1 MTTDTYSIQV
11 AVDSTSAVTA
21 TRNLTAM
28 EQATGRS
35 ERALSSLGSVAKIA
49 GSALAGISIASL
61 ARDILKINIEFEN
74 MRAQL
79 LSVTGSAVMAAKA
92 MADIQKISRET
103 PQSLQEI
110 TKSYMMLKNFGI
122 EPTIQVMRD
131 LTNITSKVGGDA
143 DTLSGIIRQL
153 GQAYAKNKLQA
164 EDANSIIERG
174 IPIYSLLSQVTG
186 KTTSEVLKM
195 MEAGKITRPVIEDL
209 IHAMGG
215 SAVDASTNKMQT
227 LGGKVDMLGEAW
239 HNFED
244 VLLNDKASGILGN
257 IVSGMIK
264 SIDYL
269 TERFGTSVGKQIADL
284 EVSVAA
290 AKKNIPENKSSASY
304 AAANESYMQQQIML
318 DQLKRQKQLA
328 DAEAANT
335 TKKIEN
341 DKSIQKSQDETIR
354 LRDLEIKRVKEFGT
368 AAQQENQALKEAKDT
383 YGEVTASMKEQIHQK
398 YFHKDITAA
407 QTKLTK
413 EESAAKKEAAQATK
427 DLAEAERY
435 FNEQLNA
442 QVAAAENAG
451 KLFAAQQQTKL
462 AGIEAEK
469 QSIIDKA
476 SIEYQHAT
484 SYEEK
489 SRILNETQNATN
501 ALLSK
506 EKEIRDAL
514 TNQSAENIDAKIAAA
529 QSELDNAGQ
538 YNLTLAEQLRLKTE
552 IAGLQTEKAILG
564 ETASQQDIKAKSDAE
579 KKANDD
585 RLAAIKAIDDA
596 QTAANT
602 ASTAQ
607 MEILTAN
614 LDAAKEAAT
623 GLADAFGSVGGA
635 VGGLGVALA
644 SYEKSQAAIS
654 DGLQNQLFEIQ
665 KLNDGKGDQA
675 KTDKAIAAANQKQ
688 SQLQVK
694 SYGDMAAAAQGFFKK
709 GTAGYNALGVA
720 TKVFRAFEMAQSAMS
735 MVRMIA
741 DNGAK
746 VGAYITGLFTQTS
759 ANVASVAPNVAAD
772 ATKATASGTAAV
784 AQASNAPFPI
794 GFASGAAMLAFML
807 AIGVAVAGGSSSAPQ
822 MTGADYE
829 KQQTE
834 KYSASLKT
842 SVLGKDE
849 YSNSIANSLE
859 ALKNNSSADL
869 DYSLGMLRAMEKVA
883 TSMDTLV
890 SMTAKQLN
898 IDIGQITSSMKF
910 GTSTS
915 SNSPLGSND
924 LVNLLVFGLLGGLFT
939 KTSVKTE
946 FAGAGIKFIDQT
958 LGSIVTEGIKGAQ
971 TYVDVLVTTTKS
983 SFFGMFKSVKQ
994 EIKTKYTALSD
1005 EIANSISYTIV
1016 SMYNAIAIASK
1027 QTGNIGIVDTLKGYT
1042 VSLGKIPLGKD
1053 PAKYEEIFKA
1063 TINKLGDD
1071 LAMLDPRFK
1080 DFQRIGEGY
1089 LETLTRTS
1097 NGIVTAQQKLAAA
1110 GIVAI
1115 DYTNIKEKQGDVE
1128 AELVRDS
1135 ILATNSLTDVSDIM
1149 SNLSGTADELLAALK
1164 NLNDIKFGLN
1174 AIGLGSIDL
1183 NQKMINAAGG
1193 LSAFNSSIND
1203 FIGSILSPEDQ
1214 LKIKTSRVSSSFE
1227 SLGITMPSLGG
1238 NAQDS
1243 INTYKYILEQAAKN
1257 TTEAG
1262 KFAFVKLLALADDF
1276 ASVATETAKLATDE
1290 LNKTLDEF
1298 KAKQSEIA
1306 ATIKTEQG
1314 NIVKSTDLLISVYK
1328 KLGEVD
1334 LASKEEA
1341 LRLERE
1347 KAVRGLD
1354 AESASVV
1361 TALNNL
1367 TYVINVLNEA
1377 SAGLKS
1383 AYQSVSAMRD
1393 SYVNTSGSLTGYLK
1407 DLNSTKTDYEK
1418 AKELFLETA
1427 TLAKSDDNQKALN
1440 DLKSV
1445 SEAFLSA
1452 SKARSDAEIQAAED
1466 SVNAA
1471 KSALLSSQNDLKAAQ
1486 EAAAAQAQEA
1496 QKQALS
1502 NQKEALANQISA
1514 MKESVNTITA
1524 FRDKLL
1530 SVSKSLGSYLKEL
1543 TNESQNYDAAKAEFL
1558 RIAALAKAGDEQAL
1572 QDLEN
1577 TAKDFL
1583 SISKTQIDDSTKI
1596 FKDAIDTS
1604 KAGLKT
1610 AYDAVVALRDKFK
1623 SIRQSLVDYKLEIT
1637 GAGTPQGSP
1646 ESIYRST
1653 KKAFED
1659 AKILAAGGNEQALT
1673 DLPSIAKSFLDA
1685 SLKYNA
1691 TGMDYQA
1698 DYQSVLGSLDTS
1710 IAKVDSQIDI
1720 LNKQLSAAESADKSL
1735 IDLNASALSIDDA
1748 IKAYKTA
1755 LESESQAA
1763 SIRYEA
1769 DKALVIANATQ
1780 IKANADLQVLQ
1791 SNTQIEQLNQQ
1802 IIQSNTQ
1809 IDKLNQ
1815 QIELFTTATKSL
1827 VSIEDLTLKVK
1838 EEEEKLNKALE
1849 EQAKIDKEQYEKD
1862 KELVKQNVADAI
1874 GKAQTQIDIMN
1885 LQLAQAVSA
1894 NANLLDLKSSTDTV
1908 WNETAKLAQA
1918 VQYYI
1923 AADLTKNEFIAAN
1936 SGLLENI
1943 KTSIADSQ
1951 SAIIN
1956 ANAQAVATAAAQAAE
1971 VQRAADAAVQLAN
1984 ANASQAYSDLMD
1996 ARQANR
2002 DAELL
2007 SAKSIVTV
2015 NQDIALPV
2023 TPFANGGMASGL
2035 SLVGEQGAELINFNS
2050 PANVTSHSQTA
2061 GLFDSIGN
2069 AIDDQSVLLK
2079 EQIIELKAL
2088 VNLQSNANVALINE
2102 MQGMKEEL
2110 NTISRKAKL
2119 EAAA

>member
-35 ERALSSLGSVAKIA
+35 ERALSGLGSVAKIA

-79 LSVTGSAVMAAKA
+79 LSVTGSSVMAAKA

-215 SAVDASTNKMQT
+215 SAVDASANKMQT

-269 TERFGTSVGKQIADL
+269 TERFGTSVGKQIANL

-318 DQLKRQKQLA
+318 DQLKKQKQLA

-335 TKKIEN
+335 TEKIKN
-341 DKSIQKSQDETIR
+341 DKTVQKSQDETIR

-368 AAQQENQALKEAKDT
+368 ATQQENQALKEAKDT

-413 EESAAKKEAAQATK
+413 EESAAKKEAAQASK

-442 QVAAAENAG
+442 QVAVAENAG

-489 SRILNETQNATN
+489 SRILNESQNATN
-501 ALLSK
+501 ALLAK

-514 TNQSAENIDAKIAAA
+514 TNQSSETIDAKIAAA

-552 IAGLQTEKAILG
+552 IAGLQTEKAIIG
-564 ETASQQDIKAKSDAE
+564 ETASQSDIKARADAE

-607 MEILTAN
+607 MAILTAN
-614 LDAAKEAAT
+614 LESAKEAAT
-623 GLADAFGSVGGA
+623 GLADAFGSVGSA

-720 TKVFRAFEMAQSAMS
+720 TKVFRAFEMAQSAIS
-735 MVRMIA
+735 MVKMVA
-741 DNGAK
+741 DIGTK
-746 VGAYITGLFTQTS
+746 VGAYVTGILTQT
-759 ANVASVAPNVAAD
+759 AVNTASVGPNVAAD
-772 ATKATASGTAAV
+772 GLKASAAGTEAV
-784 AQASNAPFPI
+784 AKASAAPFPI
-794 GFASGAAMLAFML
+794 GFATGAAMLAFML
-807 AIGVAVAGGSSSAPQ
+807 AIGVAMAGSGSSAPT
-822 MTGADYE
+822 MTGAEYE
-829 KQQTE
+829 QKQQD
-834 KYSASLKT
+834 KYSASIKG
-842 SVLGKDE
+842 SVLGSDQYSKSIVDSLDQIQ
-849 YSNSIANSLE
+849 SNSN
-859 ALKNNSSADL
+859 ADL
-869 DYSLGMLRAMEKVA
+869 DYSLGLLRSMERLNNSMNALVA
-883 TSMDTLV
+883 
-890 SMTAKQLN
+890 MTAKQLN

-924 LVNLLVFGLLGGLFT
+924 LVNLLVFGLFGGFFT

-958 LGSIVTEGIKGAQ
+958 LGSIVTEGIKGAK

-1027 QTGNIGIVDTLKGYT
+1027 QTGNVGIVDTLKGYT

-1115 DYTNIKEKQGDVE
+1115 DYTKIKEKQGDVE

-1135 ILATNSLTDVSDIM
+1135 ILATSSLSDVSDIM
-1149 SNLSGTADELLAALK
+1149 SNLSGTADELLAALE

-1203 FIGSILSPEDQ
+1203 FMQSMLSPEELANANASKMQ
-1214 LKIKTSRVSSSFE
+1214 KNLW
-1227 SLGITMPSLGG
+1227 SLGFINMPKLTS
-1238 NAQDS
+1238 NAQDA
-1243 INTYKYILEQAAKN
+1243 IDVYKYIVNEAAKD

-1262 KFAFVKLLALADDF
+1262 NYILTKLILMAGDF
-1276 ASVATETAKLATDE
+1276 ASVANESAKYVTDATV
-1290 LNKTLDEF
+1290 
-1298 KAKQSEIA
+1298 EINA
-1306 ATIKTEQG
+1306 NIKKEQDL
-1314 NIVKSTDLLISVYK
+1314 IVKSTDQRINILK
-1328 KLGEVD
+1328 KLGELD
-1334 LASKEEA
+1334 PASKEEA

-1347 KAVRGLD
+1347 KAMQGMD
-1354 AESASVV
+1354 GATASY
-1361 TALNNL
+1361 TQALNML
-1367 TYVINVLNEA
+1367 TDAMAELNAATTELNTA
-1377 SAGLKS
+1377 YKS
-1383 AYQSVSAMRD
+1383 LVAMRD
-1393 SYVNTSGSLTGYLK
+1393 KYANIATTLKSYLDELNGTASDYDNSRTLFLKTSELAKGDNEQALK
-1407 DLNSTKTDYEK
+1407 DLEG
-1418 AKELFLETA
+1418 
-1427 TLAKSDDNQKALN
+1427 
-1440 DLKSV
+1440 V
-1445 SEAFLSA
+1445 SKAFLSA
-1452 SKARSDAEIQAAED
+1452 SKARSDAEIQAAQD
-1466 SVNAA
+1466 SVNTA
-1471 KSALLSSQNDLKAAQ
+1471 KSALTSAQDALTQAQ
-1486 EAAAAQAQEA
+1486 EEQAAAQLQAS
-1496 QKQALS
+1496 KDALS
-1502 NQKEALANQISA
+1502 NQKQALADQVSA
-1514 MKESVNTITA
+1514 LKESVSTIAA
-1524 FRDKLL
+1524 FKDKLL

-1577 TAKDFL
+1577 AAKDFL

-1673 DLPSIAKSFLDA
+1673 DLPNIAKSFLDA

-1735 IDLNASALSIDDA
+1735 IDLNASALSIDEA

-1755 LESESQAA
+1755 LDSESQAA
-1763 SIRYEA
+1763 SIRYEE
-1769 DKALVIANATQ
+1769 DKALVIANATEV
-1780 IKANADLQVLQ
+1780 KANADLQIAN
-1791 SNTQIEQLNQQ
+1791 STKQIEQLNEQ
-1802 IIQSNTQ
+1802 ITLANTQ
-1809 IDKLNQ
+1809 IG
-1815 QIELFTTATKSL
+1815 QIDEQLTLFASATKSL
-1827 VSIEDLTLKVK
+1827 ASIDELTSKVNNAQNA
-1838 EEEEKLNKALE
+1838 LNSAMAA
-1849 EQAKIDKEQYEKD
+1849 QAEVDTKRYEAD
-1862 KELVKQNVADAI
+1862 KELVKKNVEDAI
-1874 GKAQTQIDIMN
+1874 AKTNKQITIMN
-1885 LQLAQAVSA
+1885 SQLTAAETA
-1894 NANLLDLKSSTDTV
+1894 NKNLVDLKTSTDTV
-1908 WNETAKLAQA
+1908 DGSISRLSTA
-1918 VQYYI
+1918 VNTYI
-1923 AADLTKNEFIAAN
+1923 AADLTFVAAKQMN
-1936 SGLLENI
+1936 VDLLASI
-1943 KTSIADSQ
+1943 KDSIAQ
-1951 SAIIN
+1951 SEINIIN
-1956 ANAQAVATAAAQAAE
+1956 QQAAAASAAASAAAAQAQAMAIAA
-1971 VQRAADAAVQLAN
+1971 QDATSLRASNMDK
-1984 ANASQAYSDLMD
+1984 ASMQTVTAYAS
-1996 ARQANR
+1996 
-2002 DAELL
+2002 
-2007 SAKSIVTV
+2007 
-2015 NQDIALPV
+2015 
-2023 TPFANGGMASGL
+2023 GGMASGL
-2035 SLVGEQGAELINFNS
+2035 SLVGEQGAELVNFSS
-2050 PANVTSHSQTA
+2050 PANVTSHSQTS

>member
-79 LSVTGSAVMAAKA
+79 LSVTGSSVMAAKA

-122 EPTIQVMRD
+122 EPTMQVMRD

-215 SAVDASTNKMQT
+215 SAVDASANKMQT

-318 DQLKRQKQLA
+318 DQLKRQKQLS

-335 TKKIEN
+335 TEKIKN
-341 DKSIQKSQDETIR
+341 DKTVQKSQDETIR

-413 EESAAKKEAAQATK
+413 EESAAKKEAAKAAK

-489 SRILNETQNATN
+489 SRILNESQNATN
-501 ALLSK
+501 ALLVK

-514 TNQSAENIDAKIAAA
+514 TNQSAETIDAKIAAA
-529 QSELDNAGQ
+529 QSELDKAGQ

-552 IAGLQTEKAILG
+552 IAGLQTEKAIIG
-564 ETASQQDIKAKSDAE
+564 ETASQQDIKARADAE

-607 MEILTAN
+607 MAILTAN
-614 LDAAKEAAT
+614 LESAKEAAT
-623 GLADAFGSVGGA
+623 GLADAFGSVGSA

-665 KLNDGKGDQA
+665 KLNDGKGDQT
-675 KTDKAIAAANQKQ
+675 KKDKAISDANQKQ

-746 VGAYITGLFTQTS
+746 VGAYITGLFTQTA
-759 ANVASVAPNVAAD
+759 ANTASVAPNVAAD

-794 GFASGAAMLAFML
+794 GFATGAAMLAFML
-807 AIGVAVAGGSSSAPQ
+807 AIGVAMAGSGSSAPT
-822 MTGADYE
+822 MTGAEYE
-829 KQQTE
+829 QKQQD

-869 DYSLGMLRAMEKVA
+869 DYSLGMLRAMEKVSN
-883 TSMDTLV
+883 SMDSMVT
-890 SMTAKQLN
+890 MTAKQLN
-898 IDIGQITSSMKF
+898 IDIGNITTGIKF
-910 GTSTS
+910 GTTKS
-915 SNSPLGSND
+915 SNSPLGSSSILNF
-924 LVNLLVFGLLGGLFT
+924 LAFGLLGGLFT
-939 KTSVKTE
+939 STTVKKE

-958 LGSIVTEGIKGAQ
+958 LGDIVTDGIKGAQ

-983 SFFGMFKSVKQ
+983 SFFGLFKSVKQ
-994 EIKTKYTALSD
+994 QITTKYQALSD
-1005 EIANSISYTIV
+1005 DIANSISYTIT
-1016 SMYNAIAIASK
+1016 SMYEAISKASRL
-1027 QTGNIGIVDTLKGYT
+1027 TGNAGIVDELKGYT

-1053 PAKYEEIFKA
+1053 PTKYEEIFKA
-1063 TINKLGDD
+1063 AINKFGDD

-1080 DFQRIGEGY
+1080 EFQRIGEGY

-1097 NGIVTAQQKLAAA
+1097 NGIVTAQQKLAAV
-1110 GIVAI
+1110 GIIAV
-1115 DYTNIKEKQGDVE
+1115 DYTEIKEKQGDVE
-1128 AELVRDS
+1128 AELVRQS
-1135 ILATNSLTDVSDIM
+1135 ILATDGFTDVNNIM
-1149 SNLSGTADELLAALK
+1149 SNLSGTASELLDALK

-1174 AIGLGSIDL
+1174 EIGLGSVQL
-1183 NQKMINAAGG
+1183 TEKMINAAGG

-1203 FIGSILSPEDQ
+1203 FMQSMLSPEELANANASKMQ
-1214 LKIKTSRVSSSFE
+1214 KNLW
-1227 SLGITMPSLGG
+1227 SLGFINMPKLTS
-1238 NAQDS
+1238 NAQDA
-1243 INTYKYILEQAAKN
+1243 IDVYKYIVNEAAKD

-1262 KFAFVKLLALADDF
+1262 NYILTKLILMAGDF
-1276 ASVATETAKLATDE
+1276 ASVANESAKYVTDATV
-1290 LNKTLDEF
+1290 
-1298 KAKQSEIA
+1298 EINA
-1306 ATIKTEQG
+1306 NIKKEQDL
-1314 NIVKSTDLLISVYK
+1314 IVKSTDQRINILK
-1328 KLGEVD
+1328 KLGELD
-1334 LASKEEA
+1334 PAAKEEA

-1347 KAVRGLD
+1347 KAMQGMD
-1354 AESASVV
+1354 GATASY
-1361 TALNNL
+1361 TQALNML
-1367 TYVINVLNEA
+1367 TDAMAELNAATTELNTA
-1377 SAGLKS
+1377 YKS
-1383 AYQSVSAMRD
+1383 LVAMRD
-1393 SYVNTSGSLTGYLK
+1393 KYANIATTLKSYL
-1407 DLNSTKTDYEK
+1407 DELNGTASDYDN
-1418 AKELFLETA
+1418 ARTLFLKTSE
-1427 TLAKSDDNQKALN
+1427 LAKNGNEQALQDMTN
-1440 DLKSV
+1440 V
-1445 SEAFLSA
+1445 SKAFLSA
-1452 SKARSDAEIQAAED
+1452 SKTRSDDATKAIQET
-1466 SVNAA
+1466 V
-1471 KSALLSSQNDLKAAQ
+1471 
-1486 EAAAAQAQEA
+1486 
-1496 QKQALS
+1496 
-1502 NQKEALANQISA
+1502 
-1514 MKESVNTITA
+1514 
-1524 FRDKLL
+1524 
-1530 SVSKSLGSYLKEL
+1530 
-1543 TNESQNYDAAKAEFL
+1543 
-1558 RIAALAKAGDEQAL
+1558 
-1572 QDLEN
+1572 N
-1577 TAKDFL
+1577 TAK
-1583 SISKTQIDDSTKI
+1583 
-1596 FKDAIDTS
+1596 
-1604 KAGLKT
+1604 T
-1610 AYDAVVALRDKFK
+1610 ALQNAYNSLVSLRDKFK
-1623 SIRQSLVDYKLEIT
+1623 GISQSLKDYRNEIT

-1646 ESIYRST
+1646 ESVYQST

-1659 AKILAAGGNEQALT
+1659 ANILAASGNEQALT
-1673 DLPSIAKSFLDA
+1673 NLPSTAKAFLDA

-1691 TGMDYQA
+1691 TGAMYQT
-1698 DYQSVLGSLDTS
+1698 DYQSVLYALDKATGAS
-1710 IAKVDSQIDI
+1710 DSQIDI
-1720 LNKQLSAAESADKSL
+1720 LTKQLTAAESADNSL
-1735 IDLNASALSIDDA
+1735 VSIDGTALSIDEA
-1748 IKAYKTA
+1748 IKQY
-1755 LESESQAA
+1755 QAA
-1763 SIRYEA
+1763 LKEQSAIDTTRYEE
-1769 DKALVIANATQ
+1769 DKALVAQNVSDALAKT
-1780 IKANADLQVLQ
+1780 N
-1791 SNTQIEQLNQQ
+1791 EQ
-1802 IIQSNTQ
+1802 II
-1809 IDKLNQ
+1809 
-1815 QIELFTTATKSL
+1815 
-1827 VSIEDLTLKVK
+1827 
-1838 EEEEKLNKALE
+1838 
-1849 EQAKIDKEQYEKD
+1849 
-1862 KELVKQNVADAI
+1862 
-1874 GKAQTQIDIMN
+1874 IMN
-1885 LQLAQAVSA
+1885 SQLTAAETA
-1894 NANLLDLKSSTDTV
+1894 NKNLVDLKTSTDTV
-1908 WNETAKLAQA
+1908 DGSISRLSTA
-1918 VQYYI
+1918 VNTYI
-1923 AADLTKNEFIAAN
+1923 AADLTFVAAKQMN
-1936 SGLLENI
+1936 VDLLASI
-1943 KTSIADSQ
+1943 KDSIAQ
-1951 SAIIN
+1951 SEINIIN
-1956 ANAQAVATAAAQAAE
+1956 QQAAAASAAASAAAAQAQAMAI
-1971 VQRAADAAVQLAN
+1971 AAQDAASLR
-1984 ANASQAYSDLMD
+1984 ASNMDKASMQTVTAYAS
-1996 ARQANR
+1996 
-2002 DAELL
+2002 
-2007 SAKSIVTV
+2007 
-2015 NQDIALPV
+2015 
-2023 TPFANGGMASGL
+2023 GGMASGL
-2035 SLVGEQGAELINFNS
+2035 SLVGEQGAELVNFNS
-2050 PANVTSHSQTA
+2050 PANVTSHSQTT

-2069 AIDDQSVLLK
+2069 AIDDQSTLLK

>member
-79 LSVTGSAVMAAKA
+79 LSVTGSSVMAAKA

-131 LTNITSKVGGDA
+131 LTNIASKVGGDA

-215 SAVDASTNKMQT
+215 SAVDASANKMQT

-269 TERFGTSVGKQIADL
+269 TERFGTSVGKQIANL

-335 TKKIEN
+335 TEKIKN
-341 DKSIQKSQDETIR
+341 DKTVQKSQDETIR

-489 SRILNETQNATN
+489 SRILNESQNATN
-501 ALLSK
+501 ALLAK

-514 TNQSAENIDAKIAAA
+514 TNQSAETIDAKIAAA
-529 QSELDNAGQ
+529 QAELDNADK
-538 YNLTLAEQLRLKTE
+538 YNLTLAEQLRLKTQ
-552 IAGLQTEKAILG
+552 ISSLQVDKAIIG
-564 ETASQQDIKAKSDAE
+564 ETSSQSDIKAKSDAE

-607 MEILTAN
+607 MAILTAN

-623 GLADAFGSVGGA
+623 GLADAFGSVGSA
-635 VGGLGVALA
+635 VGGLGVAMA
-644 SYEKSQAAIS
+644 SYEKSQTAIA

-665 KLNDGKGDQA
+665 KLNDGKGDQV
-675 KTDKAIAAANQKQ
+675 KKDKAISDANQKQ
-688 SQLQVK
+688 SQLQIK
-694 SYGDMAAAAQGFFKK
+694 SYGDMTAAAQGFFKK

-720 TKVFRAFEMAQSAMS
+720 TKVFRAFEMAQSAIS
-735 MVRMIA
+735 MAKEIA
-741 DNGAK
+741 NIGTK
-746 VGAYITGLFTQTS
+746 VSAYVTGLFTQTS
-759 ANVASVAPNVAAD
+759 ANTASVGPNVAAD
-772 ATKATASGTAAV
+772 GLKASAAGTEAV
-784 AQASNAPFPI
+784 AKASAAPFPI
-794 GFASGAAMLAFML
+794 GFATGAAMLAFML
-807 AIGVAVAGGSSSAPQ
+807 AIGVAMAGSGSSAPT
-822 MTGADYE
+822 MTGAEYE
-829 KQQTE
+829 QKQQD

-883 TSMDTLV
+883 TSMDAMV

-924 LVNLLVFGLLGGLFT
+924 LVNLLVFGLLGGFFT
-939 KTSVKTE
+939 KTSVKKE

-1027 QTGNIGIVDTLKGYT
+1027 QTGNVGIVDTLKGYT

-1053 PAKYEEIFKA
+1053 PTKYEEIFKA
-1063 TINKLGDD
+1063 AINKFGDD

-1080 DFQRIGEGY
+1080 NFQRIGEGY

-1097 NGIVTAQQKLAAA
+1097 NGIVTAQQKLAAV

-1115 DYTNIKEKQGDVE
+1115 DYTKIKEKQGDVE
-1128 AELVRDS
+1128 AELVRES
-1135 ILATNSLTDVSDIM
+1135 ILATDGFTDINNIM
-1149 SNLSGTADELLAALK
+1149 SNLSGTASELLDALK
-1164 NLNDIKFGLN
+1164 NLNDIKFGLSE
-1174 AIGLGSIDL
+1174 IGLGSVQL
-1183 NQKMINAAGG
+1183 TEKMINAAGG

-1203 FIGSILSPEDQ
+1203 FMQSMLSPEELANANASKMQ
-1214 LKIKTSRVSSSFE
+1214 KNLW
-1227 SLGITMPSLGG
+1227 SLGFINMPKLTS
-1238 NAQDS
+1238 NAKDA
-1243 INTYKYILEQAAKN
+1243 IDVYKYIVNEAAKD

-1262 KFAFVKLLALADDF
+1262 NYILTKLIGMAGDF
-1276 ASVATETAKLATDE
+1276 ASVANESAKYVTDATV
-1290 LNKTLDEF
+1290 
-1298 KAKQSEIA
+1298 EINA
-1306 ATIKTEQG
+1306 NIKKEQDL
-1314 NIVKSTDLLISVYK
+1314 IVKSTDQRINILK
-1328 KLGEVD
+1328 KLGELD
-1334 LASKEEA
+1334 PASKEEA

-1347 KAVRGLD
+1347 KAMQGMD
-1354 AESASVV
+1354 GATASY
-1361 TALNNL
+1361 TQALNML
-1367 TYVINVLNEA
+1367 TDAMAELNAATTELNTA
-1377 SAGLKS
+1377 YKS
-1383 AYQSVSAMRD
+1383 LVAMRD
-1393 SYVNTSGSLTGYLK
+1393 KYANIATTLKSYL
-1407 DLNSTKTDYEK
+1407 DELNGTASDYDN
-1418 AKELFLETA
+1418 ARTLFLKTSE
-1427 TLAKSDDNQKALN
+1427 LAKNGNEQALQDMTN
-1440 DLKSV
+1440 V
-1445 SEAFLSA
+1445 SKAFLSA
-1452 SKARSDAEIQAAED
+1452 SKTRSDDATKAIQET
-1466 SVNAA
+1466 V
-1471 KSALLSSQNDLKAAQ
+1471 
-1486 EAAAAQAQEA
+1486 
-1496 QKQALS
+1496 
-1502 NQKEALANQISA
+1502 
-1514 MKESVNTITA
+1514 
-1524 FRDKLL
+1524 
-1530 SVSKSLGSYLKEL
+1530 
-1543 TNESQNYDAAKAEFL
+1543 
-1558 RIAALAKAGDEQAL
+1558 
-1572 QDLEN
+1572 N
-1577 TAKDFL
+1577 TAK
-1583 SISKTQIDDSTKI
+1583 
-1596 FKDAIDTS
+1596 
-1604 KAGLKT
+1604 T
-1610 AYDAVVALRDKFK
+1610 ALQNAYNSLVSLRDKFK
-1623 SIRQSLVDYKLEIT
+1623 GISQSLKDYRNEIT

-1646 ESIYRST
+1646 ESVYQST

-1659 AKILAAGGNEQALT
+1659 ANILAASGNEQALT
-1673 DLPSIAKSFLDA
+1673 NLPSTAKAFLDA

-1691 TGMDYQA
+1691 TGAMYQT
-1698 DYQSVLGSLDTS
+1698 DYQSVLNALDKATGAS
-1710 IAKVDSQIDI
+1710 DSQIDI
-1720 LNKQLSAAESADKSL
+1720 LTKQLTAAESADNSL
-1735 IDLNASALSIDDA
+1735 VSIDGTALSIDES
-1748 IKAYKTA
+1748 IKQYQTA
-1755 LESESQAA
+1755 LKEQS
-1763 SIRYEA
+1763 SIDTTRYEE
-1769 DKALVIANATQ
+1769 DKALVA
-1780 IKANADLQVLQ
+1780 
-1791 SNTQIEQLNQQ
+1791 
-1802 IIQSNTQ
+1802 
-1809 IDKLNQ
+1809 
-1815 QIELFTTATKSL
+1815 
-1827 VSIEDLTLKVK
+1827 
-1838 EEEEKLNKALE
+1838 
-1849 EQAKIDKEQYEKD
+1849 
-1862 KELVKQNVADAI
+1862 QNVSDALA
-1874 GKAQTQIDIMN
+1874 KTNEQITIMN
-1885 LQLAQAVSA
+1885 SQLTAAETA
-1894 NANLLDLKSSTDTV
+1894 NKNLVDLKTSTDTV
-1908 WNETAKLAQA
+1908 DGSISRLSTA
-1918 VQYYI
+1918 VNTYI
-1923 AADLTKNEFIAAN
+1923 AADLTFVAAKQMN
-1936 SGLLENI
+1936 VDLLASI
-1943 KTSIADSQ
+1943 KDSIAQ
-1951 SAIIN
+1951 SEINIIN
-1956 ANAQAVATAAAQAAE
+1956 QQAAAVSAAASAAAAQAQAMAI
-1971 VQRAADAAVQLAN
+1971 AAQDLNSLRSSNMDMNYGVDSINPIKTFDL
-1984 ANASQAYSDLMD
+1984 NASYNPAPSTVSDIVS
-1996 ARQANR
+1996 AIT
-2002 DAELL
+2002 L
-2007 SAKSIVTV
+2007 SNAMSDITV
-2015 NQDIALPV
+2015 KPY
-2023 TPFANGGMASGL
+2023 ANGGMASGL
-2035 SLVGEQGAELINFNS
+2035 SLVGEQGAELVNFSS
-2050 PANVTSHSQTA
+2050 PANVTSHSQTT

-2069 AIDDQSVLLK
+2069 AIDDQSTLLK

>member
-1 MTTDTYSIQV
+1 MTTETHSIQV
-11 AVDSTSAVTA
+11 VVDSTSAVTA

-35 ERALSSLGSVAKIA
+35 ERALSELGSVAKIA
-49 GSALAGISIASL
+49 GSALAGISFAAL
-61 ARDILKINIEFEN
+61 AKDILRVNIEFDN
-74 MRAQL
+74 LRAQL
-79 LSVTGSAVMAAKA
+79 LSVTGSSVMAAKA
-92 MADIQKISRET
+92 MEQIQKIARDT

-110 TKSYMMLKNFGI
+110 TKSYMMLKNYGI
-122 EPTIQVMRD
+122 EPTTKVMQD
-131 LTNITSKVGGDA
+131 LTNMTSKLGGDS
-143 DTLSGIIRQL
+143 DTLSGIVRAL
-153 GQAYAKNKLQA
+153 GQAYGKAKLQA
-164 EDANSIIERG
+164 QDTNQLIERG
-174 IPIYSLLSQVTG
+174 VPVYSLLSQVTG
-186 KTTSEVLKM
+186 KTTVEVLKM
-195 MEAGKITRPVIEDL
+195 MEAGQLTRPVIEKL
-209 IHAMGG
+209 IDAMGNSSVG
-215 SAVDASTNKMQT
+215 ASTAKMET
-227 LGGKVDMLGEAW
+227 LGGKISILGDAW

-244 VLLNDKASGILGN
+244 VLLNDKASGILGK
-257 IVSGMIK
+257 IVSGMVA

-269 TERFGTSVGKQIADL
+269 SAKFGSSISKQISDL

-304 AAANESYMQQQIML
+304 TAANESYMQQQILL
-318 DQLKRQKQLA
+318 DQLKRQQKLG
-328 DAEAANT
+328 DVEAANAE
-335 TKKIEN
+335 KKLTN
-341 DKSIQKSQDETIR
+341 DKAIQKSQDETIR
-354 LRDLEIKRVKEFGT
+354 LRELEIKKVKEFGT
-368 AAQQENQALKEAKDT
+368 ASQQEAQALKEAKDT

-413 EESAAKKEAAQATK
+413 EESAAKKEAAKATK

-451 KLFAAQQQTKL
+451 KLFAAQQQTKISAL
-462 AGIEAEK
+462 EAERV
-469 QSIIDKA
+469 SIQDKA
-476 SIEYQHAT
+476 AIEYESAKT
-484 SYEEK
+484 YEEK
-489 SRILNETQNATN
+489 SRILNESQSATN
-501 ALLSK
+501 LLLAK
-506 EKEIRDAL
+506 EKEIRDSL
-514 TNQSAENIDAKIAAA
+514 TNQSAETIDAKIAAA
-529 QSELDNAGQ
+529 QAELDNAGK

-552 IAGLQTEKAILG
+552 IAGLQTDKAVLA
-564 ETASQQDIKAKSDAE
+564 ETSTQSDIKAKSDAE
-579 KKANDD
+579 QKANKEKID
-585 RLAAIKAIDDA
+585 AIKAISDA

-602 ASTAQ
+602 AASAQ
-607 MEILTAN
+607 MDILTAN
-614 LDAAKEAAT
+614 LESAKEAAT

-635 VGGLGVALA
+635 IGGLGVAMA
-644 SYEKSQAAIS
+644 SYEKSQAAITN
-654 DGLQNQLFEIQ
+654 GLKNQLFEIQ
-665 KLNDGKGDQA
+665 KENEGKGNQIKA
-675 KTDKAIAAANQKQ
+675 DKAIADANQKQ
-688 SQLQVK
+688 SQLQIK
-694 SYGDMAAAAQGFFKK
+694 SYGDMASAAQGFFKK

-746 VGAYITGLFTQTS
+746 VGAYITGLFTSTA
-759 ANVASVAPNVAAD
+759 ANAASVAPNVAAD
-772 ATKATASGTAAV
+772 AAKATASGTAAV
-784 AQASNAPFPI
+784 ASASAAPFPI
-794 GFASGAAMLAFML
+794 GFATGAAMLAFML
-807 AIGVAVAGGSSSAPQ
+807 AIGVAMAGGGSSAPT
-822 MTGADYE
+822 MTGAEYE
-829 KQQTE
+829 QKQQD

-849 YSNSIANSLE
+849 YSSSVANSLE
-859 ALKNNSSADL
+859 ILKNNSSADL

-883 TSMDTLV
+883 TSMDAMV

-924 LVNLLVFGLLGGLFT
+924 LVNLLVFGLLGGFFT

-1027 QTGNIGIVDTLKGYT
+1027 QTGNAGIIDTLQGYT

-1053 PAKYEEIFKA
+1053 PTKYEEIFKA
-1063 TINKLGDD
+1063 AINKFGDD

-1115 DYTNIKEKQGDVE
+1115 DYTKIKEKQGDVE

-1135 ILATNSLTDVSDIM
+1135 ILATSSLTDVSDIM

-1193 LSAFNSSIND
+1193 LNAFNSSIND
-1203 FIGSILSPEDQ
+1203 LIGSILSPEEQ
-1214 LKIKTSRVSSSFE
+1214 LKIKTARVASGLE

-1243 INTYKYILEQAAKN
+1243 LDYYKNLLQQAAQD

-1262 KFAFVKLLALADDF
+1262 DRAFVKLLQLANDF

-1298 KAKQSEIA
+1298 KVKQSEIA

-1328 KLGEVD
+1328 KLGEID
-1334 LASKEEA
+1334 LPSKEEA

-1347 KAVRGLD
+1347 KAARGLD
-1354 AESASVV
+1354 AESASVT

-1367 TYVINVLNEA
+1367 TYIISVFNEA

-1383 AYQSVSAMRD
+1383 AYQSLTAMRD
-1393 SYVNTSGSLTGYLK
+1393 RFVGIGDSLSAYLGELNNTSSDYENARTLFLKTSELAKGDNEQALK
-1407 DLNSTKTDYEK
+1407 DLEG
-1418 AKELFLETA
+1418 
-1427 TLAKSDDNQKALN
+1427 
-1440 DLKSV
+1440 V
-1445 SEAFLSA
+1445 SKAFLSA
-1452 SKARSDAEIQAAED
+1452 SKARSDAEIQAEKD
-1466 SVNAA
+1466 
-1471 KSALLSSQNDLKAAQ
+1471 LLTS
-1486 EAAAAQAQEA
+1486 
-1496 QKQALS
+1496 QKQALADQVS
-1502 NQKEALANQISA
+1502 AL
-1514 MKESVNTITA
+1514 KESVSTITT
-1524 FRDKLL
+1524 FKDKLL

-1543 TNESQNYDAAKAEFL
+1543 TNESQNYDAAKTEFL
-1558 RIAALAKAGDEQAL
+1558 RISALAKAGDEQAL
-1572 QDLEN
+1572 QDLESVSRN
-1577 TAKDFL
+1577 FL
-1583 SISKTQIDDSTKI
+1583 NISKNQVDDATKI

-1610 AYDAVVALRDKFK
+1610 AYDAVAALRDKFK
-1623 SIRQSLVDYKLEIT
+1623 SIRQSLADYKLEIT

-1646 ESIYRST
+1646 ESIYTST

-1659 AKILAAGGNEQALT
+1659 AKVLAAGGNEQALT

-1720 LNKQLSAAESADKSL
+1720 LTKQLSSAESADKSL
-1735 IDLNASALSIDDA
+1735 IDLNASALSIDEA

-1755 LESESQAA
+1755 LDSESQAA
-1763 SIRYEA
+1763 SIRYEE
-1769 DKALVIANATQ
+1769 DKSLVIANVTEV
-1780 IKANADLQVLQ
+1780 KANADLQMEKLDEQ
-1791 SNTQIEQLNQQ
+1791 IRLANTQITKLEDQ
-1802 IIQSNTQ
+1802 IKAISDEAAVSTTRYEE
-1809 IDKLNQ
+1809 DKD
-1815 QIELFTTATKSL
+1815 L
-1827 VSIEDLTLKVK
+1827 VRK
-1838 EEEEKLNKALE
+1838 
-1849 EQAKIDKEQYEKD
+1849 
-1862 KELVKQNVADAI
+1862 NVADAI
-1874 GKAQTQIDIMN
+1874 AKTNEQITIMN
-1885 LQLAQAVSA
+1885 LQLDAALDA
-1894 NANLLDLKSSTDTV
+1894 NKALGEIKKSTDTV
-1908 WNETAKLAQA
+1908 WNKTSELDQA

-1936 SGLLENI
+1936 SGLLESI

-1951 SAIIN
+1951 LAIIN
-1956 ANAQAVATAAAQAAE
+1956 ANAQAVETAAAQATE

-1996 ARQANR
+1996 ARQANI
-2002 DAELL
+2002 DASLM
-2007 SAKSIVTV
+2007 T
-2015 NQDIALPV
+2015 V
-2023 TPFANGGMASGL
+2023 TPYANGGMASGL
-2035 SLVGEQGAELINFNS
+2035 SLVGEKGAELVNFSS
-2050 PANVTSHSQTA
+2050 PANVTSHSQTTD
-2061 GLFDSIGN
+2061 LFDSIGN

>member
-61 ARDILKINIEFEN
+61 ARDILRVNIEFDN
-74 MRAQL
+74 LRAQL
-79 LSVTGSAVMAAKA
+79 LSVTGSSVMAAKA
-92 MADIQKISRET
+92 MADIQKIARDT

-110 TKSYMMLKNFGI
+110 TKSYMMLKNYGI
-122 EPTIQVMRD
+122 EPTTKVMQD
-131 LTNITSKVGGDA
+131 LTNMTSKLGGDS
-143 DTLSGIIRQL
+143 DTLSGIVRAL
-153 GQAYAKNKLQA
+153 GQAYGKAKLQA
-164 EDANSIIERG
+164 QDTNQLIERG
-174 IPIYSLLSQVTG
+174 VPVYSLLSQVTG

-195 MEAGKITRPVIEDL
+195 MEAGELTRPVIEKL
-209 IHAMGG
+209 IAAMGSSSVG
-215 SAVDASTNKMQT
+215 ASTAKMET
-227 LGGKVDMLGEAW
+227 LGGKISILGDAW

-244 VLLNDKASGILGN
+244 VLLNDKASGILGK
-257 IVSGMIK
+257 IVSGMVA

-269 TERFGTSVGKQIADL
+269 SAKFGSSISKQIADL

-290 AKKNIPENKSSASY
+290 AKKNIPENKSSAAY
-304 AAANESYMQQQIML
+304 TAANESYMQQQIML

-341 DKSIQKSQDETIR
+341 DKAIQKSQDETIR

-413 EESAAKKEAAQATK
+413 EESAAKKEAAKAAK

-484 SYEEK
+484 SYADK
-489 SRILNETQNATN
+489 ARILNESQNATN
-501 ALLSK
+501 ALLAK

-514 TNQSAENIDAKIAAA
+514 TNQSAETIDAKIAAA
-529 QSELDNAGQ
+529 QAELDNADK
-538 YNLTLAEQLRLKTE
+538 YNLTLAEQLRLKTQ
-552 IAGLQTEKAILG
+552 ISSLQVDKKIIG
-564 ETASQQDIKAKSDAE
+564 ETASQQDIKARADAE

-607 MEILTAN
+607 MAILTAN
-614 LDAAKEAAT
+614 LESAKEAAT
-623 GLADAFGSVGGA
+623 GLADAFGSVGSA
-635 VGGLGVALA
+635 IGGLGVAFA
-644 SYEKSQAAIS
+644 SYEKSQAAIA

-665 KLNDGKGDQA
+665 KLNDGKGDQV
-675 KTDKAIAAANQKQ
+675 KKDKAISDANQKQ

-735 MVRMIA
+735 MAKEIA
-741 DNGAK
+741 NIGTK
-746 VGAYITGLFTQTS
+746 VSAYVTGLFTQTA
-759 ANVASVAPNVAAD
+759 ANTASVAPNVAAD
-772 ATKATASGTAAV
+772 ATKATAAGTEAV
-784 AQASNAPFPI
+784 AKASAAPFPI

-807 AIGVAVAGGSSSAPQ
+807 AIGVAVAGGSSSAPT

-859 ALKNNSSADL
+859 ILKNNSNADL
-869 DYSLGMLRAMEKVA
+869 DYSLGMLRAMEKVSS
-883 TSMDTLV
+883 SMDAMV

-898 IDIGQITSSMKF
+898 IDIGKLTTGIKF
-910 GTSTS
+910 GTTSS
-915 SNSPLGSND
+915 SNSPLGSSSILNF
-924 LVNLLVFGLLGGLFT
+924 LAFGLLGGLFT
-939 KTSVKTE
+939 NTTVKKE
-946 FAGAGIKFIDQT
+946 FAGAGIKFMDQT
-958 LGSIVTEGIKGAQ
+958 LGSIVTEGIKGAKS
-971 TYVDVLVTTTKS
+971 YVDVLVTTTKS
-983 SFFGMFKSVKQ
+983 SFFGLFKSVKQ
-994 EIKTKYTALSD
+994 QIQTQYSALS
-1005 EIANSISYTIV
+1005 ENVANSISYTIT
-1016 SMYNAIAIASK
+1016 SMYEAIALASK
-1027 QTGNIGIVDTLKGYT
+1027 STGNLEIIDTLKNYT
-1042 VSLGKIPLGKD
+1042 VAIGKVPLGKD
-1053 PAKYEEIFKA
+1053 PAKYEEILKA

-1097 NGIVTAQQKLAAA
+1097 SGIVTAQQKLAAA
-1110 GIVAI
+1110 GIIAI
-1115 DYTNIKEKQGDVE
+1115 DYTKIKEKQGDVE

-1135 ILATNSLTDVSDIM
+1135 ILATSSLTDVSDIM
-1149 SNLSGTADELLAALK
+1149 SNLSGTADELLAALE
-1164 NLNDIKFGLN
+1164 NLNNIKFGLD

-1203 FIGSILSPEDQ
+1203 FIGSILSPEEQ
-1214 LKIKTSRVSSSFE
+1214 LRIKTSRVSSSFE
-1227 SLGITMPSLGG
+1227 SLGITMPNLGG

-1347 KAVRGLD
+1347 KAVRSLD
-1354 AESASVV
+1354 AESASVT

-1367 TYVINVLNEA
+1367 TYIINVFNEA

-1383 AYQSVSAMRD
+1383 SYQSLTAMRD
-1393 SYVNTSGSLTGYLK
+1393 RFVNIGDSLNAYLGDLNNTSSDYDNARTLFLKTSELAKGDNEQALK
-1407 DLNSTKTDYEK
+1407 DLEG
-1418 AKELFLETA
+1418 
-1427 TLAKSDDNQKALN
+1427 
-1440 DLKSV
+1440 V
-1445 SEAFLSA
+1445 SKAFLSA
-1452 SKARSDAEIQAAED
+1452 SKARSDAEIQAAQD
-1466 SVNAA
+1466 SVNTA
-1471 KSALLSSQNDLKAAQ
+1471 KSALTSAKDALTQAQ
-1486 EAAAAQAQEA
+1486 EEQAAAQLQAS
-1496 QKQALS
+1496 KDALS
-1502 NQKEALANQISA
+1502 NQKQALADQVSA
-1514 MKESVNTITA
+1514 LKESVSTITA
-1524 FRDKLL
+1524 FKDKLL

-1583 SISKTQIDDSTKI
+1583 SISKAQIDDSTKI

-1659 AKILAAGGNEQALT
+1659 AKVLAAGGNEQALT

-1720 LNKQLSAAESADKSL
+1720 LTKQLSAAESADKSL
-1735 IDLNASALSIDDA
+1735 IDLNASALSIDEA

-1755 LESESQAA
+1755 LDSESQAA
-1763 SIRYEA
+1763 SIRYEE
-1769 DKALVIANATQ
+1769 DKALVIANATEV
-1780 IKANADLQVLQ
+1780 KANADLQITNSTKQIEKLNEQ
-1791 SNTQIEQLNQQ
+1791 ITLANTQIGKIDEQLA
-1802 IIQSNTQ
+1802 
-1809 IDKLNQ
+1809 
-1815 QIELFTTATKSL
+1815 LFTSAAKSL
-1827 VSIEDLTLKVK
+1827 ASIDDLTLQVNNAQNA
-1838 EEEEKLNKALE
+1838 LNSAMAA
-1849 EQAKIDKEQYEKD
+1849 QAEVDTKRYEAD
-1862 KELVKQNVADAI
+1862 KELVKKNVEDAL
-1874 GKAQTQIDIMN
+1874 KKTNEQIDIMN
-1885 LQLAQAVSA
+1885 KQLKAAEIANASLIEVKKSTDSVYDATSALSQAV
-1894 NANLLDLKSSTDTV
+1894 
-1908 WNETAKLAQA
+1908 EF
-1918 VQYYI
+1918 YI
-1923 AADLTKNEFIAAN
+1923 QADLTKNEFVERTA
-1936 SGLLENI
+1936 GLLDNI

-1951 SAIIN
+1951 SAIID
-1956 ANAQAVATAAAQAAE
+1956 ATAQAVATAAAASAATAAAAAQAVE
-1971 VQRAADAAVQLAN
+1971 IAN
-1984 ANASQAYSDLMD
+1984 ANASAAYADAME
-1996 ARQANR
+1996 ARQQNIQDSLA
-2002 DAELL
+2002 LT
-2007 SAKSIVTV
+2007 TV
-2015 NQDIALPV
+2015 VQEV
-2023 TPFANGGMASGL
+2023 KPFANGGMASGL

-2102 MQGMKEEL
+2102 MQCMKEEL

>member
-21 TRNLTAM
+21 SRNLTAM

-79 LSVTGSAVMAAKA
+79 LSVTGSSVMAAKA

-215 SAVDASTNKMQT
+215 SAVDASANKMQT

-269 TERFGTSVGKQIADL
+269 TERFGTSVGKQIANL

-335 TKKIEN
+335 TEKIKN
-341 DKSIQKSQDETIR
+341 DKTVQKSQDETIR

-476 SIEYQHAT
+476 SIEYEHAT

-489 SRILNETQNATN
+489 SRILNESQNATN
-501 ALLSK
+501 ALLAK

-514 TNQSAENIDAKIAAA
+514 TNQSAETIDAKIAAA
-529 QSELDNAGQ
+529 QTELDNAGK

-552 IAGLQTEKAILG
+552 IVGLQTDKAILG
-564 ETASQQDIKAKSDAE
+564 ETASQSDIKAKSDAE

-607 MEILTAN
+607 MAILTAN

-623 GLADAFGSVGGA
+623 GLADAFGSVGSA

-644 SYEKSQAAIS
+644 SYEKSQAAIA
-654 DGLQNQLFEIQ
+654 DTLQNQLFEYQ
-665 KLNDGKGDQA
+665 KLNDGKGDQV
-675 KTDKAIAAANQKQ
+675 KKDKAISDANQKQ

-746 VGAYITGLFTQTS
+746 VGAYITGLFTQTA
-759 ANVASVAPNVAAD
+759 ANTASVAPNVAAD

-794 GFASGAAMLAFML
+794 GFATGAAMLAFML
-807 AIGVAVAGGSSSAPQ
+807 AIGVAMTGSGSSAPT
-822 MTGADYE
+822 MTGAEYE
-829 KQQTE
+829 QKQQD
-834 KYSASLKT
+834 KYSASIKG
-842 SVLGKDE
+842 SVLGSDQYSKSIVDSLDQIQ
-849 YSNSIANSLE
+849 SNSN
-859 ALKNNSSADL
+859 ADL
-869 DYSLGMLRAMEKVA
+869 DYSLGLLRSMERLNN
-883 TSMDTLV
+883 SMNTLV
-890 SMTAKQLN
+890 AMTAKQLN

-924 LVNLLVFGLLGGLFT
+924 LVNLLVFGLLGGFFT
-939 KTSVKTE
+939 KTTVKKE

-958 LGSIVTEGIKGAQ
+958 LGAIITEGIKGAQ

-994 EIKTKYTALSD
+994 QIQTQYKALSED
-1005 EIANSISYTIV
+1005 VANSLTYTIV
-1016 SMYNAIAIASK
+1016 SMYDAISTASRL
-1027 QTGNIGIVDTLKGYT
+1027 TGNSDIIQKLKET
-1042 VSLGKIPLGKD
+1042 TISLGKVPLGKD
-1053 PAKYEEIFKA
+1053 SSKYEEIIQA
-1063 TINKLGDD
+1063 TMSKLADS
-1071 LAMLDPRFK
+1071 LAELDPRFK
-1080 DFQRIGEGY
+1080 DFQKINEGY
-1089 LETLTRTS
+1089 YQTLTRVS
-1097 NGIVTAQQKLAAA
+1097 VGINTAQTKLKAM
-1110 GIVAI
+1110 GIAAI
-1115 DYTNIKEKQGDVE
+1115 DYTKILEKQGDVE
-1128 AELVRDS
+1128 TEMVRQ
-1135 ILATNSLTDVSDIM
+1135 SLQIASSYTDVNDI
-1149 SNLSGTADELLAALK
+1149 LGKLPGTAD
-1164 NLNDIKFGLN
+1164 DIIDAFNGLN
-1174 AIGLGSIDL
+1174 SI
-1183 NQKMINAAGG
+1183 KAG
-1193 LSAFNSSIND
+1193 LSAIGASGLMLDQDLINVAGGISKFD
-1203 FIGSILSPEDQ
+1203 STITDYIDNFLSKTEQSAYHTGLLTDKFTQ
-1214 LKIKTSRVSSSFE
+1214 LGLVLPVMTSNAEESKTSYR
-1227 SLGITMPSLGG
+1227 
-1238 NAQDS
+1238 
-1243 INTYKYILEQAAKN
+1243 
-1257 TTEAG
+1257 
-1262 KFAFVKLLALADDF
+1262 KLLDVLKNDTSDTGKAIYATALGMASDF
-1276 ASVATETAKLATDE
+1276 ASAADEYAAIVKERTDAI
-1290 LNKTLDEF
+1290 K
-1298 KAKQSEIA
+1298 
-1306 ATIKTEQG
+1306 ATI
-1314 NIVKSTDLLISVYK
+1314 STYEDYRIAIYK
-1328 KLGEVD
+1328 KLGEQNPV
-1334 LASKEEA
+1334 AKEEA

-1347 KAVRGLD
+1347 KAMQGMD
-1354 AESASVV
+1354 D
-1361 TALNNL
+1361 L
-1367 TYVINVLNEA
+1367 TRKY
-1377 SAGLKS
+1377 
-1383 AYQSVSAMRD
+1383 
-1393 SYVNTSGSLTGYLK
+1393 TT
-1407 DLNSTKTDYEK
+1407 
-1418 AKELFLETA
+1418 
-1427 TLAKSDDNQKALN
+1427 ALN
-1440 DLKSV
+1440 DL
-1445 SEAFLSA
+1445 
-1452 SKARSDAEIQAAED
+1452 SDAGAELTSTTTALETAYKNLTAMRDKFVTLGQGLRTYYDQLMSVGKPQATPQEIY
-1466 SVNAA
+1466 NAA
-1471 KSALLSSQNDLKAAQ
+1471 KQSFLETSALAAKGT
-1486 EAAAAQAQEA
+1486 E
-1496 QKQALS
+1496 S
-1502 NQKEALANQISA
+1502 ALASLP
-1514 MKESVNTITA
+1514 E
-1524 FRDKLL
+1524 
-1530 SVSKSLGSYLKEL
+1530 VSK
-1543 TNESQNYDAAKAEFL
+1543 A
-1558 RIAALAKAGDEQAL
+1558 
-1572 QDLEN
+1572 
-1577 TAKDFL
+1577 
-1583 SISKTQIDDSTKI
+1583 
-1596 FKDAIDTS
+1596 
-1604 KAGLKT
+1604 
-1610 AYDAVVALRDKFK
+1610 
-1623 SIRQSLVDYKLEIT
+1623 
-1637 GAGTPQGSP
+1637 
-1646 ESIYRST
+1646 
-1653 KKAFED
+1653 
-1659 AKILAAGGNEQALT
+1659 
-1673 DLPSIAKSFLDA
+1673 FLDA

-1691 TGMDYQA
+1691 TGDAYQA
-1698 DYQSVLGSLDTS
+1698 DYKSVLVSLQ
-1710 IAKVDSQIDI
+1710 KGM
-1720 LNKQLSAAESADKSL
+1720 SAADE
-1735 IDLNASALSIDDA
+1735 
-1748 IKAYKTA
+1748 
-1755 LESESQAA
+1755 Q
-1763 SIRYEA
+1763 IR
-1769 DKALVIANATQ
+1769 
-1780 IKANADLQVLQ
+1780 
-1791 SNTQIEQLNQQ
+1791 
-1802 IIQSNTQ
+1802 
-1809 IDKLNQ
+1809 
-1815 QIELFTTATKSL
+1815 
-1827 VSIEDLTLKVK
+1827 
-1838 EEEEKLNKALE
+1838 
-1849 EQAKIDKEQYEKD
+1849 
-1862 KELVKQNVADAI
+1862 
-1874 GKAQTQIDIMN
+1874 IMN
-1885 LQLAQAVSA
+1885 LQLAEAEKANSNLVNVKTKTSDVNSSIETLSTAVNNFAS
-1894 NANLLDLKSSTDTV
+1894 
-1908 WNETAKLAQA
+1908 AQA
-1918 VQYYI
+1918 NYNLAVARVTAVDTTI
-1923 AADLTKNEFIAAN
+1923 KNEIA
-1936 SGLLENI
+1936 I
-1943 KTSIADSQ
+1943 KQAELNKITADSQ
-1951 SAIIN
+1951 LATAKNAAIIAQKDKDLAVQQLAAAQRN
-1956 ANAQAVATAAAQAAE
+1956 AEKPVFDNAVAALQKIVDQFPQGGYQEQINSQINAYNLGTQDIASIVNLAKVMTEYNKQGLLGNSNNPTPTTTKVLSALTTSLSVSEASAAVTAAENAVRTANATLEAAQTAAITASNKITEAITTATTSATTAAVTAATTAASSAVTNTTAAQAATTTTPS
-1971 VQRAADAAVQLAN
+1971 VTTTAATTTASQTASFNADQYITPQTRAALLAN
-1984 ANASQAYSDLMD
+1984 NGEWLNKAIASGDANLADQIAWS
-1996 ARQANR
+1996 
-2002 DAELL
+2002 
-2007 SAKSIVTV
+2007 TT
-2015 NQDIALPV
+2015 QDKIRG
-2023 TPFANGGMASGL
+2023 FANGGMASGL
-2035 SLVGEQGAELINFNS
+2035 SLVGEQGAELVNFSS
-2050 PANVTSHSQTA
+2050 PANVTSHSQTT

-2069 AIDDQSVLLK
+2069 AIDDQSALLK